1 MNLLILATAPVIV
14 ILIYVYIRDKYEK
27 EPLGLLLKALLAGA
41 LTTIPILLVGTWLSK
56 YFVYFSGL
64 QAAAYNAFIVAALN
78 EEFFKFA
85 ALFFLIWRHKEF
97 DEKFDGIV
105 YAVFV
110 SLGFAW
116 IENIMYVL
124 QYGQDVAYSRAVTA
138 VPMHAILGITM
149 GYYFSM
155 AKFFENR
162 KNINLILAIF
172 MPVLLHGIYD
182 FILMSQHEMYLLI
195 FIPFVFYMWRSG
207 FKKMKELSNDYPYKF
222 K

>member
-1 MNLLILATAPVIV
+1 MNLLLLASAPVVI

-27 EPLGLLLKALLAGA
+27 EPLGLLFKTLLAGA
-41 LTTIPILLVGTWLSK
+41 LTTIPIMLVGIWLSEFLI
-56 YFVYFSGL
+56 YFTGL
-64 QAAAYNAFIVAALN
+64 HAAAYTAFVVAGLN

-85 ALFFLIWRHKEF
+85 ALVFLIWRNKEF

-110 SLGFAW
+110 SLGFALV
-116 IENIMYVL
+116 ENIMYVDR
-124 QYGQDVAYSRAVTA
+124 YGQEVAFIRALTA
-138 VPMHAILGITM
+138 VPVHAALGITM
-149 GYYFSM
+149 GYYFSL
-155 AKFFENR
+155 AKFLQKR
-162 KNINLILAIF
+162 RTINFLTALL

-195 FIPFVFYMWRSG
+195 FIPFLLYLLRSG
-207 FKKMKELSNDYPYKF
+207 FKKMNELSDDYPYKL